1 MQDEQGG
8 TSPVRIRRLR
18 RTAVAVLIVMV
29 SALSF
34 APASALV
41 SRIIADPAAPAADQR
56 LTWTASNDFTAYAS
70 TTTSAVAGAATIVF
84 ETSAATGNTSG
95 MQHTLTFDTTT
106 AGYNH
111 DVNVNI
117 VADPADA
124 QGGHHEVPVNL
135 TPGQYRFFCAI
146 PGHSG
151 MTGVLTVTAGSSDT
165 TPPVVTPTITGTKD
179 AAGNYVG
186 EATAALAATDDSSGV
201 ATIEYALDTDVFS
214 AYSAPLSVKTVG
226 AHTLSYRAT
235 DKAGNMSNVGSTS
248 FTVVAPPAG
257 DTTPPTVQA
266 ALAGNKDANGNYLGE
281 ATATLTATDTE
292 SGVATVEYALDSG
305 AYTAYTAP
313 VVVKT
318 VGTHVLHYRATDKA
332 GNTSTPGSVSFA
344 VVEPPAQDTTPPTV
358 VAEVAGTKDAQGNYV
373 SKATV
378 TVTATDTQSGVATVE
393 YSLDGGAFG
402 PYTAPVVVQTV
413 GSHMLHY
420 RATDKANNVS
430 PEGMAAF
437 TVVAPPTD
445 TTPPDIS
452 AKVDGTK
459 DADGNY
465 VGKATVTVTATDA
478 GSGVASVEYALD
490 GGAFAAYA
498 APVEVTAAGAHTVK
512 YRAADKAGNKS
523 AEGSIAFTVAAPTGD
538 TKPPS
543 VSAVVSG
550 NMNADWTFAGSAKVT
565 LTATDA
571 DSGVA
576 KVEYSLD
583 GAAYTTYT
591 APVTVTKAGA
601 HTMKYKA
608 TDKAGNTSPE
618 GTAIFTIRTS

>member
-1 MQDEQGG
+1 MQEDQG
-8 TSPVRIRRLR
+8 SSRPVRTRRLR
-18 RTAVAVLIVMV
+18 RTAIAVLIVLV

-41 SRIIADPAAPAADQR
+41 SRIVADPAAPAADQR

-124 QGGHHEVPVNL
+124 QGGHHEVQVNL

-201 ATIEYALDTDVFS
+201 AT
-214 AYSAPLSVKTVG
+214 
-226 AHTLSYRAT
+226 
-235 DKAGNMSNVGSTS
+235 
-248 FTVVAPPAG
+248 
-257 DTTPPTVQA
+257 
-266 ALAGNKDANGNYLGE
+266 
-281 ATATLTATDTE
+281 
-292 SGVATVEYALDSG
+292 VEYALDSG

-318 VGTHVLHYRATDKA
+318 VGTHVLHYRASDNA

-445 TTPPDIS
+445 TTPPDVS
-452 AKVDGTK
+452 AKVDGTN

-538 TKPPS
+538 TKPPT

-591 APVTVTKAGA
+591 TPVTVTKAGA

>member
-1 MQDEQGG
+1 MQDDQGS
-8 TSPVRIRRLR
+8 TTPVRTRRLR
-18 RTAVAVLIVMV
+18 RTVIAVLIVLV

-41 SRIIADPAAPAADQR
+41 SRIVADPVAAPAADQR

-70 TTTSAVAGAATIVF
+70 MTTSAVAGAATIVF

-124 QGGHHEVPVNL
+124 QGGHHEVQVNL

-151 MTGVLTVTAGSSDT
+151 MTGVLTVTGAPTDT

-179 AAGNYVG
+179 ADGNYVG
-186 EATAALAATDDSSGV
+186 EATATLAATDDSSGV
-201 ATIEYALDTDVFS
+201 ASIEYALDTDVFS

-226 AHTLSYRAT
+226 AHILSYRAT
-235 DKAGNMSNVGSTS
+235 DQAGNMSDVGSTS
-248 FTVVAPPAG
+248 FTVVAPPTG
-257 DTTPPTVQA
+257 DTTPPTVTA
-266 ALAGNKDANGNYLGE
+266 A
-281 ATATLTATDTE
+281 
-292 SGVATVEYALDSG
+292 
-305 AYTAYTAP
+305 
-313 VVVKT
+313 
-318 VGTHVLHYRATDKA
+318 
-332 GNTSTPGSVSFA
+332 
-344 VVEPPAQDTTPPTV
+344 
-358 VAEVAGTKDAQGNYV
+358 VAGTKDAQGNYIA
-373 SKATV
+373 KATV
-378 TVTATDTQSGVATVE
+378 TVTATDTESGVASVE

-402 PYTAPVVVQTV
+402 PYTAPVAVETV

-430 PEGMAAF
+430 PEGMVAF
-437 TVVAPPTD
+437 TVVAPPTED
-445 TTPPDIS
+445 TTPPDVQ
-452 AKVDGTK
+452 AKADGTK

-465 VGKATVTVTATDA
+465 IGKATVTVTATDA

-490 GGAFAAYA
+490 ADAFAAYT

-512 YRAADKAGNKS
+512 FRATDKAGNKS
-523 AEGSIAFTVAAPTGD
+523 AEGSTAFTVAAPTGD
-538 TKPPS
+538 TKPPT
-543 VSAVVSG
+543 VSAAVTG
-550 NMNADWTFAGSAKVT
+550 NMNADWTFAGSATVT

-576 KVEYSLD
+576 KVEYALD
-583 GAAYTTYT
+583 GGAWATYT
-591 APVTVTKAGA
+591 VPVTVTKAGA
-601 HTMKYKA
+601 HSMKYRA
-608 TDKAGNTSPE
+608 TDKAGNTSPD